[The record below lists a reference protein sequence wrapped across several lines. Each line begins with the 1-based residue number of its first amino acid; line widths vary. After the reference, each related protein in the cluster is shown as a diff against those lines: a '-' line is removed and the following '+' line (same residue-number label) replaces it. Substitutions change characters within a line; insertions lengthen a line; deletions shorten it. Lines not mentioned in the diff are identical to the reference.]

1 MCILAVDLRGGQ
13 RADTETKTNKTE
25 AKAINNAKET
35 VNNLLYFLELNKD
48 GMNTL
53 RYMWLKDQLTRT
65 MYDLSSLKLQT
76 VGA

>member
-1 MCILAVDLRGGQ
+1 M
-13 RADTETKTNKTE
+13 KTNKTE

-35 VNNLLYFLELNKD
+35 VNDLLHFLDLNKD
-48 GMNTL
+48 GMNSL

-65 MYDLSSLKLQT
+65 LYDLSSLKVQT

>member
-1 MCILAVDLRGGQ
+1 M
-13 RADTETKTNKTE
+13 KTNKTE

-35 VNNLLYFLELNKD
+35 VNSLLYFLDLNKD

-76 VGA
+76 VGE

>member
-1 MCILAVDLRGGQ
+1 M
-13 RADTETKTNKTE
+13 KTNKTE
-25 AKAINNAKET
+25 ANAINNAKET
-35 VNNLLYFLELNKD
+35 VNSLLYFLDLNKD

-76 VGA
+76 VGE

>member
-1 MCILAVDLRGGQ
+1 M
-13 RADTETKTNKTE
+13 KTNKTE

-35 VNNLLYFLELNKD
+35 VNSLLYFLELNKD